1 MASDESLQSRS
12 VIEHGTTRTGRWLKV
27 RRIRI
32 ALWVAVVEGII
43 VALAHDFSRWTVII
57 ISAPIIA
64 FYVFAG
70 RSLDSD
76 TGRQLSWIAAATQA
90 FAILLCVIALLVG
103 SFALIIAG
111 LFAAVAVILL
121 LGERDR
127 PRRTSDKT

>member
-1 MASDESLQSRS
+1 MTETAAEHERS
-12 VIEHGTTRTGRWLKV
+12 GTAVWLEA
-27 RRIRI
+27 RRLKI
-32 ALWVAVVEGII
+32 ALGLAFLEGII
-43 VALAHDFSRWTVII
+43 VALEKDFTRWTVII
-57 ISAPIIA
+57 ISAPVIA

-90 FAILLCVIALLVG
+90 FAILLCVIALLIG

-121 LGERDR
+121 LGERGGG
-127 PRRTSDKT
+127 RTSNKT

>member
-1 MASDESLQSRS
+1 MTETAAEHERS
-12 VIEHGTTRTGRWLKV
+12 GTAVWLEA
-27 RRIRI
+27 RRLKI
-32 ALWVAVVEGII
+32 ALGLAFLEGII
-43 VALAHDFSRWTVII
+43 VALEKDFTRWTVII

-90 FAILLCVIALLVG
+90 FAILLCVIALLIG

-121 LGERDR
+121 LGERGGG
-127 PRRTSDKT
+127 RTSNKT

>member
-1 MASDESLQSRS
+1 VTETAAEHERS
-12 VIEHGTTRTGRWLKV
+12 GTAVWLEA
-27 RRIRI
+27 RRLKI
-32 ALWVAVVEGII
+32 ALGLAFLEGII
-43 VALAHDFSRWTVII
+43 VALEKDFTRWTVII

-90 FAILLCVIALLVG
+90 FAILLCVIALLIG

-121 LGERDR
+121 LGERGGG
-127 PRRTSDKT
+127 RTSNKT

>member
-1 MASDESLQSRS
+1 MTETAAEHERS
-12 VIEHGTTRTGRWLKV
+12 GTAVWLEA
-27 RRIRI
+27 RRLRI
-32 ALWVAVVEGII
+32 ALGLAFFEGII
-43 VALAHDFSRWTVII
+43 VALEKDFTRWTVII

-90 FAILLCVIALLVG
+90 FAILLCVVALLIG

-121 LGERDR
+121 LGERGGG
-127 PRRTSDKT
+127 RTSNKT

>member
-1 MASDESLQSRS
+1 MTETAAEHDRS
-12 VIEHGTTRTGRWLKV
+12 GTAVWLEA
-27 RRIRI
+27 RRLKI
-32 ALWVAVVEGII
+32 ALGLAFLEGII
-43 VALAHDFSRWTVII
+43 VALEKDFTRWTVII

-90 FAILLCVIALLVG
+90 FAILLCVIALLIG
-103 SFALIIAG
+103 TFALIIAG

-121 LGERDR
+121 LGERGGG
-127 PRRTSDKT
+127 RTSNKT

>member
-1 MASDESLQSRS
+1 MTETAAEHERS
-12 VIEHGTTRTGRWLKV
+12 GTAVWLEA
-27 RRIRI
+27 RRLKI
-32 ALWVAVVEGII
+32 ALGLAFLEGII
-43 VALAHDFSRWTVII
+43 VALEKDFTRWTVII

-70 RSLDSD
+70 RTLDSD

-90 FAILLCVIALLVG
+90 FAILLCVIALLIG

-121 LGERDR
+121 LGERGGG
-127 PRRTSDKT
+127 RTSNKT

>member
-1 MASDESLQSRS
+1 MTETAAEHERS
-12 VIEHGTTRTGRWLKV
+12 GTAVWLEA
-27 RRIRI
+27 RRLKI
-32 ALWVAVVEGII
+32 ALGLAFLEGII
-43 VALAHDFSRWTVII
+43 VALEKDFTRWTVII

-70 RSLDSD
+70 RSLASD

-90 FAILLCVIALLVG
+90 FAILLCVIALLIG

-121 LGERDR
+121 MGERGGG
-127 PRRTSDKT
+127 RTSNKT

>member
-1 MASDESLQSRS
+1 MTETAAEHERS
-12 VIEHGTTRTGRWLKV
+12 GTAVWLEA
-27 RRIRI
+27 RRLKI
-32 ALWVAVVEGII
+32 ALGLAFLEGII
-43 VALAHDFSRWTVII
+43 VALEKDFTRWTVII

-70 RSLDSD
+70 RTLQSD

-90 FAILLCVIALLVG
+90 FAILLCVVALLIG

-121 LGERDR
+121 LGERGGG
-127 PRRTSDKT
+127 RTSNKT